1 MRDRKVAVRYAGA
14 LLTSAKAEGVL
25 NDVAESFAAVLNVLN
40 ANKDLGIFLHSPQ
53 VRTQEKKE
61 LLNKVFS
68 GNIESVLL
76 RFFYLLI
83 DKKRIENILDIGEEF
98 ADQVEKDQGVVRAR
112 VVTAIELPADLAE
125 LLQGKLTNLTGARVI
140 LENKIDPAVVGG
152 VCVTLGDK
160 ILDGTVRANLDSLRK
175 KLEKAQVR

>member
-14 LLTSAKAEGVL
+14 LLASAKADGVL
-25 NDVAESFAAVLNVLN
+25 NDVAESFAALLDILN

-61 LLNKVFS
+61 LLNKVFN

-76 RFFYLLI
+76 NFFYLLI
-83 DKKRIENILDIGEEF
+83 DKKRVESLQDIGEEF
-98 ADQVEKDQGVVRAR
+98 AALVEKDQGVIRAR

-125 LLQGKLTNLTGARVI
+125 LLQGKLAKLTGARII
-140 LENKIDPAVVGG
+140 LENKVDPAVVAG
-152 VCVTLGDK
+152 VCVTMGDQ
-160 ILDGTVRANLDSLRK
+160 ILDGTVRSNLDVLRK
-175 KLEKAQVR
+175 NMEKTQVR

>member
-14 LLTSAKAEGVL
+14 LLTSAKVDGVL
-25 NDVAESFAAVLNVLN
+25 IDVAESYAAVLEVLS

-61 LLNKVFS
+61 LLEKVF
-68 GNIESVLL
+68 GGHIESVLL

-83 DKKRIENILDIGEEF
+83 DKKRIENIQEIGEEF
-98 ADQVEKDQGVVRAR
+98 ADQVEKDQGVIRAK

-125 LLQGKLTNLTGARVI
+125 QLQGKLAGLTGARII
-140 LENKIDPAVVGG
+140 LEKKIDPAVVGG
-152 VCVTLGDK
+152 VCVTFGDQ
-160 ILDGTVRANLDSLRK
+160 ILDGTVRSNLDLLRK
-175 KLEKAQVR
+175 NLEKAQVR

>member
-14 LLTSAKAEGVL
+14 LLSSAKAEGVL
-25 NDVAESFAAVLNVLN
+25 VEVAESFAAVLDVLG

-61 LLNKVFS
+61 LLKKVF
-68 GNIESVLL
+68 GGRIESVLL
-76 RFFYLLI
+76 LFFYLLI

-112 VVTAIELPADLAE
+112 VVTAIELPGDLSE
-125 LLQGKLTNLTGARVI
+125 QLQGKLASLTGARII
-140 LENKIDPAVVGG
+140 LEKKIDPTVVGG
-152 VCVTLGDK
+152 VCVTMGDQ
-160 ILDGTVRANLDSLRK
+160 ILDGTVRTNLDQLRK
-175 KLEKAQVR
+175 NLEKARVR